1 MPKPIKETMTPE
13 EVATFWYQK
22 STELEAKLK
31 DSENARRNLAIENGD
46 LKNKYTALKLSAEED
61 IRRLNKSIDHE
72 RSRVCQKENDVDL
85 YMKRWYQTNDE
96 LKTTQQALADMNK
109 QIDEISSMTYEQASE
124 LKEEKNKMAEKITLL
139 EARNELMAKQLK
151 DQTTLTNEWSTKWSK
166 QLAITNEYKEALKTA
181 QAIIA
186 DNDNMINKLTP
197 KMTYEQIID
206 LKCENAR
213 LREENAKSAKW
224 KRILDKFKIF

>member
-1 MPKPIKETMTPE
+1 MPKLIKETMTPE

-46 LKNKYTALKLSAEED
+46 LKNKYTALKVSSEED

-72 RSRVCQKENDVDL
+72 RSRVCQTENDVDL

-96 LKTTQQALADMNK
+96 LKITQQALADMNK

-124 LKEEKNKMAEKITLL
+124 LKEEKNKMAEKIKRL
-139 EARNELMAKQLK
+139 EIRNELIEEQLK
-151 DQTTLTNEWSTKWSK
+151 AQIALTNEWSTKWSK
-166 QLAITNEYKEALKTA
+166 QLAITNEYKEALKAA

-186 DNDNMINKLTP
+186 NKDNMINELTP

-206 LKCENAR
+206 IKCENAR
-213 LREENAKSAKW
+213 LKEENAKFAKLQ
-224 KRILDKFKIF
+224 RILDKFKIF

>member
-1 MPKPIKETMTPE
+1 MTKPIKETITPE

-31 DSENARRNLAIENGD
+31 DSEIARRDLAIEVGD

-61 IRRLNKSIDHE
+61 IRRLNKNIDYE

-96 LKTTQQALADMNK
+96 LKITQQALADMNK
-109 QIDEISSMTYEQASE
+109 QIDEVSS
-124 LKEEKNKMAEKITLL
+124 
-139 EARNELMAKQLK
+139 
-151 DQTTLTNEWSTKWSK
+151 
-166 QLAITNEYKEALKTA
+166 
-181 QAIIA
+181 
-186 DNDNMINKLTP
+186 
-197 KMTYEQIID
+197 MTYEQIID
-206 LKCENAR
+206 IKCENAR
-213 LREENAKSAKW
+213 LREENAKFAKW

>member
-96 LKTTQQALADMNK
+96 LKITQQALA
-109 QIDEISSMTYEQASE
+109 
-124 LKEEKNKMAEKITLL
+124 EKIKLL
-139 EARNELMAKQLK
+139 EARNELMVKQLK
-151 DQTTLTNEWSTKWSK
+151 EQTTLTNEWSTKWSK
-166 QLAITNEYKEALKTA
+166 QLAITNEYKEALKAA

-213 LREENAKSAKW
+213 LKEENAKFAKW

>member
-1 MPKPIKETMTPE
+1 MPKLIKETMTPE

-31 DSENARRNLAIENGD
+31 DSENARRDLAIEIGD

-96 LKTTQQALADMNK
+96 LKITQQAL
-109 QIDEISSMTYEQASE
+109 
-124 LKEEKNKMAEKITLL
+124 AEKITLL
-139 EARNELMAKQLK
+139 EAKNELMAEQLK

-166 QLAITNEYKEALKTA
+166 QLAITNEYKDALKAA

-186 DNDNMINKLTP
+186 DNDNMINELTP

-206 LKCENAR
+206 IKCENAR
-213 LREENAKSAKW
+213 LREENAKFAKW

>member
-1 MPKPIKETMTPE
+1 MTKPIKETMTPE

-46 LKNKYTALKLSAEED
+46 LKNKYTALKVSAEED
-61 IRRLNKSIDHE
+61 IKRLNKSIDHE
-72 RSRVCQKENDVDL
+72 RALVCQKENDVDL

-96 LKTTQQALADMNK
+96 LKITQQALA
-109 QIDEISSMTYEQASE
+109 
-124 LKEEKNKMAEKITLL
+124 EKIKLL
-139 EARNELMAKQLK
+139 EARNELMVKQLK
-151 DQTTLTNEWSTKWSK
+151 EQTTLTNEWSTKWSK

-186 DNDNMINKLTP
+186 DNDNMINGLTP

-213 LREENAKSAKW
+213 LNEENAKFARW

>member
-31 DSENARRNLAIENGD
+31 DSEIARRNLAIEIGD
-46 LKNKYTALKLSAEED
+46 LKNKYTALKVSAEED

-72 RSRVCQKENDVDL
+72 RALVCQKENDVDL

-96 LKTTQQALADMNK
+96 LKITQQALD
-109 QIDEISSMTYEQASE
+109 
-124 LKEEKNKMAEKITLL
+124 EKIKLL
-139 EARNELMAKQLK
+139 EARNELMVKQLK
-151 DQTTLTNEWSTKWSK
+151 EQTTLTNEWSTKWSK
-166 QLAITNEYKEALKTA
+166 QLAITNEYKDALKTA

-186 DNDNMINKLTP
+186 NNDNMINGLTP

-213 LREENAKSAKW
+213 LKEENVKFAKW

>member
-1 MPKPIKETMTPE
+1 MLKPIKETMTPE

-31 DSENARRNLAIENGD
+31 DSENARRDLAIENGD

-61 IRRLNKSIDHE
+61 IRRLNKSIDRE
-72 RSRVCQKENDVDL
+72 RGLVCQKENDVEL

-96 LKTTQQALADMNK
+96 LKIMQQALADMNK
-109 QIDEISSMTYEQASE
+109 QIDEISSMTYEQ
-124 LKEEKNKMAEKITLL
+124 
-139 EARNELMAKQLK
+139 
-151 DQTTLTNEWSTKWSK
+151 
-166 QLAITNEYKEALKTA
+166 
-181 QAIIA
+181 
-186 DNDNMINKLTP
+186 
-197 KMTYEQIID
+197 IID

-213 LREENAKSAKW
+213 LKEENAKFAKL

>member
-31 DSENARRNLAIENGD
+31 DSENARRDLAIEIGD

-96 LKTTQQALADMNK
+96 LKITQQDL
-109 QIDEISSMTYEQASE
+109 
-124 LKEEKNKMAEKITLL
+124 AEKIKLL
-139 EARNELMAKQLK
+139 EARNELMVKQLK
-151 DQTTLTNEWSTKWSK
+151 EQTTLTNEWSTKWSK

-186 DNDNMINKLTP
+186 DNDNMINGLTP

-213 LREENAKSAKW
+213 LKEENAKFAKW

>member
-1 MPKPIKETMTPE
+1 MLKPIKETMTPE

-31 DSENARRNLAIENGD
+31 DSENARRDLAIEIGD

-61 IRRLNKSIDHE
+61 IRRLNKSIDRE
-72 RSRVCQKENDVDL
+72 RGLVCQKENDVDL

-96 LKTTQQALADMNK
+96 LKITQQALADMNK
-109 QIDEISSMTYEQASE
+109 QIDEISSMTYEQ
-124 LKEEKNKMAEKITLL
+124 
-139 EARNELMAKQLK
+139 
-151 DQTTLTNEWSTKWSK
+151 
-166 QLAITNEYKEALKTA
+166 
-181 QAIIA
+181 
-186 DNDNMINKLTP
+186 
-197 KMTYEQIID
+197 IID

-213 LREENAKSAKW
+213 LREENDKFAKW

>member
-31 DSENARRNLAIENGD
+31 DSENARRNLAIEIGD
-46 LKNKYTALKLSAEED
+46 LKNKYTALKVSAEED

-96 LKTTQQALADMNK
+96 LKITQQALA
-109 QIDEISSMTYEQASE
+109 
-124 LKEEKNKMAEKITLL
+124 EKIKLL
-139 EARNELMAKQLK
+139 EARNELMVKQLK
-151 DQTTLTNEWSTKWSK
+151 EQTTLTNEWSTKWSK

>member
-1 MPKPIKETMTPE
+1 MTKPIKETMTPE

-22 STELEAKLK
+22 SIELEAKLK
-31 DSENARRNLAIENGD
+31 DSEIARRNLAIENGD
-46 LKNKYTALKLSAEED
+46 LKNKYTALKVSAEED

-96 LKTTQQALADMNK
+96 LKITQQALA
-109 QIDEISSMTYEQASE
+109 
-124 LKEEKNKMAEKITLL
+124 EKIKLL

-224 KRILDKFKIF
+224 KRILDKIKIF

>member
-31 DSENARRNLAIENGD
+31 DSENARRDLAIEVGD
-46 LKNKYTALKLSAEED
+46 LKNKYTALKVSAEED

-96 LKTTQQALADMNK
+96 LKITQQALA
-109 QIDEISSMTYEQASE
+109 
-124 LKEEKNKMAEKITLL
+124 EKIKLL
-139 EARNELMAKQLK
+139 EARNELMVKQLK
-151 DQTTLTNEWSTKWSK
+151 EQTTLTNEWSTKWSK

-186 DNDNMINKLTP
+186 DNDNMINGLTP

-213 LREENAKSAKW
+213 LKEENAKFAKW

>member
-1 MPKPIKETMTPE
+1 MTKPIKETMTPE

-31 DSENARRNLAIENGD
+31 DSENARRDLAIEIGD

-96 LKTTQQALADMNK
+96 LKITQQDL
-109 QIDEISSMTYEQASE
+109 
-124 LKEEKNKMAEKITLL
+124 AEKIKLL
-139 EARNELMAKQLK
+139 EARNELMVKQLK
-151 DQTTLTNEWSTKWSK
+151 EQTTLTNEWSTKWSK

-186 DNDNMINKLTP
+186 DNDNMINGLTP

-213 LREENAKSAKW
+213 LREENVKFAKW

>member
-1 MPKPIKETMTPE
+1 MPKTIKETMTPE

-31 DSENARRNLAIENGD
+31 DSENARRNLAIEIGD
-46 LKNKYTALKLSAEED
+46 LKNKYTALKVSAEED

-96 LKTTQQALADMNK
+96 LKITQQDL
-109 QIDEISSMTYEQASE
+109 
-124 LKEEKNKMAEKITLL
+124 AEKIKLL
-139 EARNELMAKQLK
+139 EARNELMVKQLK
-151 DQTTLTNEWSTKWSK
+151 EQTTLTNEWSTKWSK
-166 QLAITNEYKEALKTA
+166 QLAITNEYKDALKTA

-186 DNDNMINKLTP
+186 DNDNAINELTP

-213 LREENAKSAKW
+213 LKEENAKFAKW

>member
-31 DSENARRNLAIENGD
+31 DSENARRDLAIEIGD

-96 LKTTQQALADMNK
+96 LKITQQDL
-109 QIDEISSMTYEQASE
+109 
-124 LKEEKNKMAEKITLL
+124 AEKIKLL
-139 EARNELMAKQLK
+139 EARNELMVKQLK
-151 DQTTLTNEWSTKWSK
+151 EQTTLTNEWSTKWSK

-186 DNDNMINKLTP
+186 DNDNMINGLTP

-213 LREENAKSAKW
+213 LREENAKFAKW
-224 KRILDKFKIF
+224 KRLLDKFKIF

>member
-31 DSENARRNLAIENGD
+31 DSENARRDLAIEIGD

-96 LKTTQQALADMNK
+96 LKNTQQDL
-109 QIDEISSMTYEQASE
+109 
-124 LKEEKNKMAEKITLL
+124 AEKIKLL
-139 EARNELMAKQLK
+139 EARNELMVKQLK
-151 DQTTLTNEWSTKWSK
+151 EQTTLTNEWSTKWSK

-186 DNDNMINKLTP
+186 DNDNAINELTP

-213 LREENAKSAKW
+213 LREENIKFAKW

>member
-72 RSRVCQKENDVDL
+72 RSLVCQKENDVEL

-96 LKTTQQALADMNK
+96 LKITQQALADMNK
-109 QIDEISSMTYEQASE
+109 QIDEISSMTYEQ
-124 LKEEKNKMAEKITLL
+124 
-139 EARNELMAKQLK
+139 
-151 DQTTLTNEWSTKWSK
+151 
-166 QLAITNEYKEALKTA
+166 
-181 QAIIA
+181 
-186 DNDNMINKLTP
+186 
-197 KMTYEQIID
+197 IID

-213 LREENAKSAKW
+213 RREENRQRKEQEIRLVKELVNKAEDYRIAKEIREYIQAMIDSGNEDITPEWIEWALKKADWYDPSIETEDEYLGKRQHEKSAEEKEKSLQDSIRKSW
-224 KRILDKFKIF
+224 YW

>member
-31 DSENARRNLAIENGD
+31 DSEIARRNLAIEIGD
-46 LKNKYTALKLSAEED
+46 LKNKYTALKVSAEED
-61 IRRLNKSIDHE
+61 IRKLNKSIDHE
-72 RSRVCQKENDVDL
+72 RSLVCQKENDVDL

-96 LKTTQQALADMNK
+96 LKITQQALA
-109 QIDEISSMTYEQASE
+109 
-124 LKEEKNKMAEKITLL
+124 EKIKLL
-139 EARNELMAKQLK
+139 EARNELMVKQLK
-151 DQTTLTNEWSTKWSK
+151 EQTTLTNEWSTKWSK

-186 DNDNMINKLTP
+186 NNDNMINELTP
-197 KMTYEQIID
+197 KVTYEQIID

-213 LREENAKSAKW
+213 LKEENVKFAKW